1 MRFLYEN
8 PLRNVSCI
16 TRGHGDHTIVPRYRL
31 GWPAQGLRH
40 GHGVGTLEGT
50 VQGHQDHSRVRGR
63 ALAGST
69 TWFRRTEED
78 KRWELFVQA
87 KLFHLDSAPIL
98 LKFGNMSMFY
108 PFRTSQDYSRGDKGA
123 QDPPTGPDLLHWWTG
138 RLCQVLSQE
147 LSISIVSLFAP
158 EAPLHRMRL
167 SEVRSYVQY
176 SSPPRHWLG
185 GGPNGLRS
193 EGNMQKQGR
202 WEKSCRVWTDGKWLK
217 KTFPIWHYP
226 VQESVRWSKYKF
238 WFSHLTDSCKGW
250 RQMGKCTT
258 KVVQS
263 DGSFRTAPFT
273 ATGRFYQNSI
283 APLQVWRTCPTFL

>member
-1 MRFLYEN
+1 MHVKIALDFVHILTTNINSWYSIIHHLYHSSN
-8 PLRNVSCI
+8 ILQLSTCRPPSCSASSRWSCVDRGRVAGKGI
-16 TRGHGDHTIVPRYRL
+16 RDRGHGDHTIVPRYRL

-167 SEVRSYVQY
+167 SEVRSYV
-176 SSPPRHWLG
+176 HT
-185 GGPNGLRS
+185 LRIPHHH
-193 EGNMQKQGR
+193 
-202 WEKSCRVWTDGKWLK
+202 D
-217 KTFPIWHYP
+217 I
-226 VQESVRWSKYKF
+226 
-238 WFSHLTDSCKGW
+238 DSL
-250 RQMGKCTT
+250 
-258 KVVQS
+258 
-263 DGSFRTAPFT
+263 F
-273 ATGRFYQNSI
+273 
-283 APLQVWRTCPTFL
+283 